1 MDCHA
6 VPPLFSRRLPGRRI
20 FLPIAMRPV
29 ANGAGM
35 WYTERGGTRRKER
48 TVLLMERII
57 ICAVLAGYAILVDL
71 QAAFLRVNASSIHD
85 FQVLP
90 LTVWGAV
97 LSVLAVAYV
106 YIAFRPELRRE
117 LKKRRARSKAG
128 KQK

>member
-1 MDCHA
+1 
-6 VPPLFSRRLPGRRI
+6 
-20 FLPIAMRPV
+20 
-29 ANGAGM
+29 
-35 WYTERGGTRRKER
+35 
-48 TVLLMERII
+48 MERII